1 MSSSAA
7 TTSIPAPVIV
17 LLCILGAG
25 GLVTIGFAFHNLY
38 TKHSDDE
45 SSAFQRSK
53 EQDDYMREVR
63 RRNHWW
69 NHGHGVED
77 EMQDYRTEQYS
88 MADYGGSRTD
98 QSFLHAQR

>member
-1 MSSSAA
+1 MSSTVAA
-7 TTSIPAPVIV
+7 TTIPAPVIV

-25 GLVTIGFAFHNLY
+25 GVVTIGFAFHNLY
-38 TKHSDDE
+38 TKRGDDG

-63 RRNHWW
+63 RRAHWW
-69 NHGHGVED
+69 NHGVNQD

-98 QSFLHAQR
+98 QSFLAAQR